1 MKKIFHTCSGLAIFA
16 VAAYAGT
23 PMPPPST
30 YPSYSPPPQSRPAAP
45 ADPEKRPFTVTA
57 LIRGEYDDNI
67 NTSKSNRQSSWKI
80 VGEPSI
86 IYNNKQ
92 DNTTYAAR
100 YTLSAAY
107 FIDRPDNNDFDLSH
121 ELYGRIKHD
130 FSDRVSLD
138 VRDRLRIT
146 QEPQILDAPGS
157 VYLRTNND
165 YIYNAFNGDLMIQ
178 WTPKFGTVSGYGN
191 DVWDYDD
198 KATSKFEDRM
208 VHKGKHEFR
217 FLVLPTT
224 TLIGGGLVNYN
235 DYWNVDRDFISY
247 TGMAGVDH
255 DLTRQATI
263 GFRAGY
269 THTDFIEGGSYN
281 SPYGQVL
288 FNWEIGANSSINA
301 SYSHSMTATSLNTY
315 YARESDTVT
324 LGGRYQWTPKFSTR
338 AQGMATFG
346 EHKSEFKFGL
356 PMVSKIRENIYGVDV
371 GLNYEVNKNL
381 ELEAGYTY
389 TTVDSNIKFNEYD
402 RNRVYFGVRGT
413 Y

>member
-1 MKKIFHTCSGLAIFA
+1 MKNIFSAITGLAMLTT
-16 VAAYAGT
+16 AAYAGA
-23 PMPPPST
+23 PIPPPRYT
-30 YPSYSPPPQSRPAAP
+30 APQTAAP
-45 ADPEKRPFTVTA
+45 QAPASAEPQKRPFTVTA
-57 LIRGEYDDNI
+57 MIRGEYDDNI
-67 NTSKSNRQSSWKI
+67 NTSNSNKQSSWKI

-86 IYNNKQ
+86 IFNRKD
-92 DNTTYAAR
+92 DNTSYAAR
-100 YTLSAAY
+100 YTASVAY
-107 FIDRPDNNDFDLSH
+107 FFDRPGNNDVDLSH
-121 ELYGRIKHD
+121 ELYGRIQHQ
-130 FSDRVSLD
+130 FSDRVGID
-138 VRDRLRIT
+138 IRDRLRLT

-157 VYLRTNND
+157 VFTRTNND
-165 YIYNAFNGDLMIQ
+165 YIFNMFDGDLMIQ
-178 WTPKFGTVSGYGN
+178 WTPKFATITGYGN
-191 DVWDYDD
+191 EVWDYDD
-198 KATSKFEDRM
+198 KLISRDEDRM

-224 TLIGGGLVNYN
+224 TLVVGGLLSYH
-235 DYWNVDRDFISY
+235 DYWNVRRDFANY

-269 THTDFIEGGSYN
+269 THTDFIYGGSYD

-288 FNWEIGANSSINA
+288 FNWQTGANSSINA
-301 SYSHSMTATSLNTY
+301 SYSHSMATTSLNSY
-315 YARESDTVT
+315 YAREADTFT

-346 EHKSEFKFGL
+346 EHKADFKIGA
-356 PMVSKIRENIYGVDV
+356 PTITKIRENVYGLDL
-371 GLNYEVNKNL
+371 GLNYEVNKNV

-402 RNRVYFGVRGT
+402 RNRIYFGVRGT